1 MQRVFTLEISVSIV
15 VMFSGTSSAQEDLLA
30 CVDPDVREGLRIGA
44 AGRGEVVSLEV
55 PEELVGVAVPENLE
69 FIGSSETPI
78 YTVAAYKTDSMPGD
92 ALEAVSAML
101 GEAQW
106 REYRPVGPTRGGFVN
121 VDRPLNQSLCRD
133 RTRIGIS
140 SRRAE
145 NATYV
150 SMNILE
156 LVEETSCDDLLSE
169 SRSTVFGRS
178 PRFVVHD
185 HMPTLTLP
193 EGARTI
199 DPQLA
204 VLGSGSFSGSDR
216 FLNTRVDIETD
227 LSAQELAEHFAQQL
241 RDQGWSDDAAWSGEV
256 SSGSVWLATP
266 EAELN
271 LMGLLDVIALDETV
285 YQATFRASSLE
296 AD

>member
-1 MQRVFTLEISVSIV
+1 M
-15 VMFSGTSSAQEDLLA
+15 
-30 CVDPDVREGLRIGA
+30 
-44 AGRGEVVSLEV
+44 SLEV

-106 REYRPVGPTRGGFVN
+106 HEYRPVGPTSGGFVS

-133 RTRIGIS
+133 RTRISAS
-140 SRRAE
+140 SRRADD
-145 NATYV
+145 ATFV
-150 SMNILE
+150 SMNISE
-156 LVEETSCDDLLSE
+156 LAEENSCDDMLSD
-169 SRSTVFGRS
+169 SRRTAFGMS
-178 PRFVVHD
+178 PRFALHD
-185 HMPTLTLP
+185 HMPALTLP
-193 EGARTI
+193 DGARTI
-199 DPQLA
+199 DPRLA
-204 VLGSGSFSGSDR
+204 VLGSGSFFSGSDR
-216 FLNTRVDIETD
+216 FVNTRVDIETD

-241 RDQGWSDDAAWSGEV
+241 RDQGWSDDSAWSGEV

-271 LMGLLDVIALDETV
+271 LMGLLDIIALDETV
-285 YQATFRASSLE
+285 YQATFRTSSLDVVYRAE
-296 AD
+296 TR